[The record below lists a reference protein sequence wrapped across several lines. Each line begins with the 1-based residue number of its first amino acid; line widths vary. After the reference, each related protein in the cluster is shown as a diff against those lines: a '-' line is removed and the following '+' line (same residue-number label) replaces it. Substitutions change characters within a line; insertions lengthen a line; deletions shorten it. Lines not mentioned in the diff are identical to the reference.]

1 MNNKQNPDWYK
12 QLKKGPMENRKDE
25 EEFIF
30 KIKQS
35 IYENNEADL
44 VIHKRPFRKKALP
57 IVVVLVCTMLFVIV
71 QQPWLNDNKSPVQ
84 SSTQIKPKTKD
95 ESAQDPSLKQFMND
109 LYRSTN
115 AKNENDL
122 YRVLNDEVLFKGM
135 SYKKAELKFD
145 EDIFHELQVALTM
158 GGAFTN
164 DTKQAYKVPSGLTE
178 SNEPKQAHY
187 IYATVTGNKTKI
199 LAEPK
204 RESQVLY
211 EVSNE
216 MVKAWIPEKV
226 QNNGYIKVS
235 TISGNT
241 GYVQKEY
248 VLTDIKYSFMFEKDH
263 EGKWKITNIDSIW

>member
-1 MNNKQNPDWYK
+1 
-12 QLKKGPMENRKDE
+12 MEKRKDE

-35 IYENNEADL
+35 IYENNEADF
-44 VIHKRPFRKKALP
+44 VKHKRPFRKKALP
-57 IVVVLVCTMLFVIV
+57 IVVVFVCTMLFVIV
-71 QQPWLNDNKSPVQ
+71 QQPWLDDNKSPVQ

-95 ESAQDPSLKQFMND
+95 ESAQDPTLKQFMND
-109 LYRSTN
+109 LYQSTN

-122 YRVLNDEVLFKGM
+122 NRALNDEVLFKGK
-135 SYKKAELKFD
+135 SYKKDELKFD

-158 GGAFTN
+158 GGEFTN

-178 SNEPKQAHY
+178 SNEPKQAHF
-187 IYATVTGNKTKI
+187 IYATITGNKTKI

-204 RESQVLY
+204 RESRVLY

-226 QNNGYIKVS
+226 QNDGYIKVS
-235 TISGNT
+235 TIGGNT

-248 VLTDIKYSFMFEKDH
+248 LLTDIKYSFMFEKDR